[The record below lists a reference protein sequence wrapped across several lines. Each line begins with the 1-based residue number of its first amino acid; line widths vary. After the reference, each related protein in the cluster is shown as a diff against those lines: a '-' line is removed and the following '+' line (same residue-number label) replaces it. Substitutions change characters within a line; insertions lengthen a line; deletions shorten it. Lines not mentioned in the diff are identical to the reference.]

1 MNTIISAFFSDINNN
16 KSINKYYEL
25 GKLLLLSDTPKII
38 FVDIVMYNM
47 IEEYENENTK
57 IIIVDKSFIYMYDYI
72 DKLSNFNLNTN
83 NINKDTI
90 EYMFIMCSKT
100 EWLRRAI
107 LYNPFKTDH
116 FIWLDFGLRHVFKC
130 SDDEFIMKI
139 NNMKYKVYDDIRIGH
154 IWDLNINYSF
164 NIYKDITWYFAGGV
178 VGGGKDELLKLADRV
193 KHQCIDIMT
202 NQHTI
207 MWEVNVWYMV
217 YQYNMIKSN
226 MIKYNPYKC
235 DHNDSIIDNY

>member
-1 MNTIISAFFSDINNN
+1 MNTIISAFLSDINDN

-100 EWLRRAI
+100 EWLRQAI

-130 SDDEFIMKI
+130 SDDEFVMKI

-178 VGGGKDELLKLADRV
+178 VGGGKDELLKFADKV

-217 YQYNMIKSN
+217 YQYNMIK
-226 MIKYNPYKC
+226 
-235 DHNDSIIDNY
+235 

>member
-100 EWLRRAI
+100 EWLRQAI

-178 VGGGKDELLKLADRV
+178 VGGGKDELLKFADKV

-207 MWEVNVWYMV
+207 MWEVNIWYIV
-217 YQYNMIKSN
+217 YQYDI
-226 MIKYNPYKC
+226 IKYNPYKC

>member
-100 EWLRRAI
+100 EWLRQAI

-130 SDDEFIMKI
+130 SDDEFVMKI

-178 VGGGKDELLKLADRV
+178 VGGGKDELLKFADKV

-207 MWEVNVWYMV
+207 MWEVNIWYIV
-217 YQYNMIKSN
+217 YQYDI
-226 MIKYNPYKC
+226 IKYNPYKC

>member
-1 MNTIISAFFSDINNN
+1 MNTIISAFFSDINDN
-16 KSINKYYEL
+16 KSVDKYYEL

-100 EWLRRAI
+100 EWLRQAI

-130 SDDEFIMKI
+130 SDDEFVMKI

-178 VGGGKDELLKLADRV
+178 VGGGKDELLKFADKV

-207 MWEVNVWYMV
+207 MWEVNIWYIV
-217 YQYNMIKSN
+217 YQYDI
-226 MIKYNPYKC
+226 IKYNPYKC